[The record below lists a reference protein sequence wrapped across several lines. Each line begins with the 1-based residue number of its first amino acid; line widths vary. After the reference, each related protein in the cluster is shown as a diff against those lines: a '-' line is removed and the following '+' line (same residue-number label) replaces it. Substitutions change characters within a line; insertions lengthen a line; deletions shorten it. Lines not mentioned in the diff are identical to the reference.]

1 MVFPTSI
8 CFGWQAIS
16 ILQSLCACLII
27 PVSFPP
33 YSWPFFEY
41 ITILRQCSD
50 ISLLTLNVHY
60 GPRDSKQQGQ
70 VVQTSKRD
78 FFSVWMVTVLFYRK
92 MEMQLF
98 SCLGRRNSL
107 MLVFSVSEGQQP
119 AQKKKVYLM
128 FCCQNDSVHNTVEYK
143 WSVYRMKITL
153 SELWGPTEAVSLLI
167 RWFMFMRENG
177 NTVWNEFLP
186 VRRLCI
192 CFVKKD
198 SVNLTS
204 RRKPILFIRR
214 VNYGLKLCC
223 TRVDILH
230 GFKSG
235 QRSS

>member
-33 YSWPFFEY
+33 YSWPFCEY

-78 FFSVWMVTVLFYRK
+78 FFSVWMATVLFYRK

-119 AQKKKVYLM
+119 AQKKSLSDVL
-128 FCCQNDSVHNTVEYK
+128 
-143 WSVYRMKITL
+143 L
-153 SELWGPTEAVSLLI
+153 SEWFNPQYCRVQMVCLQNEDYSQWAVRSKGSSVTTDPLVYVHAWKWKHGVKWVSSCAQALHLLCQK
-167 RWFMFMRENG
+167 G
-177 NTVWNEFLP
+177 Q
-186 VRRLCI
+186 C
-192 CFVKKD
+192 
-198 SVNLTS
+198 
-204 RRKPILFIRR
+204 KP
-214 VNYGLKLCC
+214 NKP
-223 TRVDILH
+223 
-230 GFKSG
+230 
-235 QRSS
+235 